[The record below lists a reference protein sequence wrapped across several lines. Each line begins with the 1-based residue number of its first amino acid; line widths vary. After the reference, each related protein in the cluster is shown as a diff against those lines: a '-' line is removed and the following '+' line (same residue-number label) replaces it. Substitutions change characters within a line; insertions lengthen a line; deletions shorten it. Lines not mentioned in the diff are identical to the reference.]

1 MVGAESS
8 SLPCES
14 PREQQDG
21 TVAPWIL
28 LWDPVGD
35 VPRGAGALG
44 TL

>member
-8 SLPCES
+8 SLLCES
-14 PREQQDG
+14 PREQQDR

-28 LWDPVGD
+28 LWGPVGD
-35 VPRGAGALG
+35 VPRAAGAVG